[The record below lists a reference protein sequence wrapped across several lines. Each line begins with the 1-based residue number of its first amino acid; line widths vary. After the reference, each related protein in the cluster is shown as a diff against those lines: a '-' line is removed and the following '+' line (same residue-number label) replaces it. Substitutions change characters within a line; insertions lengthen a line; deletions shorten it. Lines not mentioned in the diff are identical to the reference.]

1 MKMKLRKLLE
11 KVYIPA
17 TTNWKETYS
26 NLSKIDDLWD
36 WIPMDKISVRKIK
49 VGKDFPNEAND
60 NDVTYMINNFYED
73 AWDSIV
79 VDENYYLLDGRHRLT
94 LAERAGFK
102 YIDVIVKK
110 KKDAKVTQRMR
121 ERLKMEQR
129 HQKEMERIFGFTL

>member
-1 MKMKLRKLLE
+1 MKLRNLLE

>member
-1 MKMKLRKLLE
+1 MKMKLRNLLE
-11 KVYIPA
+11 KVYISA

>member
-1 MKMKLRKLLE
+1 MKMKLRNLLE